1 MGWLVVVAQAV
12 SRKTPI
18 YFILVD
24 SLGEDSV
31 YDRVDVVL
39 VVARSVVGVLLDLVL
54 LLHLVPAGYSVGG
67 EDFNGASC

>member
-1 MGWLVVVAQAV
+1 M
-12 SRKTPI
+12 
-18 YFILVD
+18 VD

-31 YDRVDVVL
+31 YDWVDVVL

-54 LLHLVPAGYSVGG
+54 LFHLVPAECSLGG

>member
-1 MGWLVVVAQAV
+1 M
-12 SRKTPI
+12 
-18 YFILVD
+18 VD

-54 LLHLVPAGYSVGG
+54 LLHLVPAASSVGG
-67 EDFNGASC
+67 EDLNGARC

>member
-1 MGWLVVVAQAV
+1 M
-12 SRKTPI
+12 
-18 YFILVD
+18 VD

-54 LLHLVPAGYSVGG
+54 LLHLVPAGCSLGG
-67 EDFNGASC
+67 EDLNGASC